1 MRRVSIAGTL
11 ICLSLLGFVAC
22 QDSTQTNGKTPS
34 KSGKDSAEKEA
45 SNDSS
50 DVEGN
55 KGKKVSAEGAK
66 TFGEFAKKCWGDD
79 YDSKTGAIYKDV
91 IKSKPDVKMTVN
103 LEGLGE
109 MKFGFSA
116 DTTATFNIYAP
127 GKQKGMV
134 MDMDMANV
142 SMKPQLM
149 QPFMEGMMENM
160 SDMNIVSHWDKLFD
174 DAAALAAFQDK
185 YNDQACFIYPVT
197 SMGMGGPKDAMY
209 FKMEAVEDTFMPFIA
224 IPKGNLDKFDD
235 IKFDQVK
242 LKLDMKMPDL
252 KLPITIPGMPTKEV
266 MKKVLKKVSTLTAEP
281 QWKVSVS
288 KKGSAINVG
297 ILMNVDFEPLKAA
310 FDKEGVNMPD
320 FPMPEMSAII
330 NKDKKHYQGIKMKM
344 EMPSIM
350 NEPMI
355 MNLERLK

>member
-1 MRRVSIAGTL
+1 M
-11 ICLSLLGFVAC
+11 
-22 QDSTQTNGKTPS
+22 
-34 KSGKDSAEKEA
+34 
-45 SNDSS
+45 
-50 DVEGN
+50 
-55 KGKKVSAEGAK
+55 
-66 TFGEFAKKCWGDD
+66 
-79 YDSKTGAIYKDV
+79 
-91 IKSKPDVKMTVN
+91 
-103 LEGLGE
+103 
-109 MKFGFSA
+109 
-116 DTTATFNIYAP
+116 
-127 GKQKGMV
+127 
-134 MDMDMANV
+134 
-142 SMKPQLM
+142 
-149 QPFMEGMMENM
+149 
-160 SDMNIVSHWDKLFD
+160 FD